1 MSATLDSEAAFIDRA
16 EQMGVERWI
25 INKFKAKKFATFG
38 KLAFAFAYA
47 PQNADDTPLK
57 NFLAVLLEEPPS
69 EDQLATLR
77 RLFFEA
83 HTMALTDVRHRAEST
98 PDPSQA
104 TRKMP
109 TAERVARQSAQEK
122 RLGGII
128 FNPNTIPSNHLVDLF
143 VEMVENGILT
153 YVKPEACCSRAQE
166 VELVRKDTT
175 VSTDATGLLKLGTKM
190 SDPSCEANTE
200 MKLRAAWQR
209 RSLAMDL
216 AGLASFDVME
226 SWVQFLFQQ
235 LLRDQPRGFSKISL
249 QQILDC
255 DRNLFVQASHKT
267 MGKLAAGPDEDK
279 PLDDVLDKLKDSN
292 EILQY
297 LAPLPASRAHEAPS
311 QPANPKG
318 PKAPKVDKGGKGP
331 GKGQP
336 SNPSQKP
343 QLPEGCVT
351 HDSENK
357 PLCFAFQNGRCK
369 FKGPP
374 GKRWALSRAAIQA
387 GFSVLSVDHDATH
400 AQVPMVTLD
409 LTTDSGVAILWDIL
423 SSPNVAAIHLGLP
436 CGTASLARER
446 PVAASLRALGVPNP
460 PPLRSAQHPLGMP
473 HLSAYNRAKVESANK
488 LYSLALSI
496 LLFCSRRNIIVSIEN
511 PARSWLWAALV
522 QLSIDMP
529 TEVASCLNA
538 LEKVTTYALNF
549 VLKYP
554 PHVVLLE
561 RRKNLLQAK
570 LKAIQLEKDE
580 KQLHEQLPD
589 SLKKVLQGKKLLLWR
604 ALLEKYGYD
613 DLEVFKFMS
622 EWVHLSGKHDTP
634 ACYPEKIRP
643 ATLTQ
648 EDLERSAVWRRKAL
662 LGKRAQMVDPE
673 HVAHL
678 ETTAAEELEAGF
690 LEGPFSSEAEDIDY
704 IAGLVLRIAETVSSG
719 GQKFGSGKWLGKC
732 LDLSKAYEQMG
743 IAPAQRHLAVIFFHG
758 QDGNPRFY
766 VANSIM
772 FGATAAVYSFNRV
785 SRSLWFLLNRMLAI
799 PSGVFYDDFPLFNPA
814 ELACSADES
823 ASELLDLLGWKHART
838 GPKGK
843 PFESSF
849 QVLGCSLN
857 LEAIDEGKVILENK
871 PGQIDRLLEQ
881 LNKMKQANRM
891 SLHEAQVLH
900 GLTLC
905 LWFSGWP
912 KFAPSA
918 H

>member
-25 INKFKAKKFATFG
+25 INKFKAKKFAMFG

-57 NFLAVLLEEPPS
+57 NFLGTLLEEPPS

-83 HTMALTDVRHRAEST
+83 HTMALTDVRHRAEAT

-109 TAERVARQSAQEK
+109 TAERVARQTAQEK

-175 VSTDATGLLKLGTKM
+175 VSTDAAGLLKLGTKM

-279 PLDDVLDKLKDSN
+279 PLDDVLEKLRDSN

-297 LAPLPASRAHEAPS
+297 LAPLPASRVHEVPAQPS
-311 QPANPKG
+311 NPKG
-318 PKAPKVDKGGKGP
+318 PKAPKVDKGGKG
-331 GKGQP
+331 
-336 SNPSQKP
+336 
-343 QLPEGCVT
+343 
-351 HDSENK
+351 
-357 PLCFAFQNGRCK
+357 
-369 FKGPP
+369 
-374 GKRWALSRAAIQA
+374 ALSRAAIQA

-400 AQVPMVTLD
+400 AQ
-409 LTTDSGVAILWDIL
+409 
-423 SSPNVAAIHLGLP
+423 
-436 CGTASLARER
+436 
-446 PVAASLRALGVPNP
+446 
-460 PPLRSAQHPLGMP
+460 
-473 HLSAYNRAKVESANK
+473 
-488 LYSLALSI
+488 
-496 LLFCSRRNIIVSIEN
+496 
-511 PARSWLWAALV
+511 
-522 QLSIDMP
+522 
-529 TEVASCLNA
+529 
-538 LEKVTTYALNF
+538 
-549 VLKYP
+549 
-554 PHVVLLE
+554 
-561 RRKNLLQAK
+561 AK

-580 KQLHEQLPD
+580 KQLHEQLPG

-622 EWVHLSGKHDTP
+622 EGVHLSGKHDTP

-648 EDLERSAVWRRKAL
+648 EDLERSAVWRRKACN
-662 LGKRAQMVDPE
+662 RD
-673 HVAHL
+673 
-678 ETTAAEELEAGF
+678 
-690 LEGPFSSEAEDIDY
+690 
-704 IAGLVLRIAETVSSG
+704 VLRLCI
-719 GQKFGSGKWLGKC
+719 
-732 LDLSKAYEQMG
+732 
-743 IAPAQRHLAVIFFHG
+743 
-758 QDGNPRFY
+758 
-766 VANSIM
+766 
-772 FGATAAVYSFNRV
+772 RV
-785 SRSLWFLLNRMLAI
+785 
-799 PSGVFYDDFPLFNPA
+799 
-814 ELACSADES
+814 
-823 ASELLDLLGWKHART
+823 
-838 GPKGK
+838 
-843 PFESSF
+843 
-849 QVLGCSLN
+849 
-857 LEAIDEGKVILENK
+857 
-871 PGQIDRLLEQ
+871 
-881 LNKMKQANRM
+881 
-891 SLHEAQVLH
+891 
-900 GLTLC
+900 
-905 LWFSGWP
+905 
-912 KFAPSA
+912 
-918 H
+918 